1 MNNIK
6 KVALI
11 TIAAAAVGTLGA
23 VAAIT
28 VLSLDLV
35 RTFTVDRY

>member
-11 TIAAAAVGTLGA
+11 TIAAAVGTLGA